1 MKAYLNIEEMKE
13 MFSYVGDQ
21 ILEKQNYLT
30 ELDQF
35 TGDGDHGRNMA
46 MSFHRLRFELPRM
59 HFTCVEDVM
68 RAVGTV
74 IMDIGGGASGVLFG
88 TLFVSGTVRR
98 EKHFVMTLEDLEE
111 ILRVSLDALISRG
124 KAKPGDKTMI
134 DALDPAIRELERC
147 AEEDVPMDQ
156 GLARMAEAARVGME
170 KTKDM
175 PASFGRTSYRPD
187 RGVGMIDP
195 GAASIWIIFQGM
207 ADWAQAQHW
216 DDAESEYQVTT
227 LMLNPCIDRTIDVD
241 RILQG
246 GTHKVLDVQT
256 DVSGKGINVS
266 TVLKHFGITT
276 RCLGFNYSEGA
287 RTVERAL
294 DSNEIPYDF
303 VRVPGHLR
311 NNIKIFEKE
320 TRAMTEF
327 NERGLSVPKEALRKL
342 LDKIDECAAHT
353 KILTLSGSM
362 PEGVPFNTYRN
373 IIESVNLKGCI
384 TILDTSGAAFREGLK
399 GIPYLVKPN
408 VEELKSSF
416 AEEIAGGKTIDDIV
430 RMLLASGISY
440 ICLSAGNHGAYLAG
454 KDGIL
459 YAEPLDI
466 EIRGVQGAG
475 DSMVAGMSMAIL
487 QDKTPEE
494 MLAIGMAAAGGSLER
509 RGTKLCE
516 KEDLERLLP
525 LVHVRKVD
533 RIDLQG

>member
-1 MKAYLNIEEMKE
+1 MILMKTYLNIEEMKD
-13 MFSYVGDQ
+13 MFSFVGDQ

-30 ELDQF
+30 ELDQV

-74 IMDIGGGASGVLFG
+74 IMDVGGGASGVLFG

-98 EKHFVMTLEDLEE
+98 EKHFVMTLEDMAE

-124 KAKPGDKTMI
+124 KAKPGDKTMV

-147 AEEDVPMDQ
+147 AEEDVSVDQ
-156 GLARMAEAARVGME
+156 GLARMAEASRIGME

-187 RGVGMIDP
+187 RGIGLIDP

-207 ADWAQAQHW
+207 ADWAKSQHW
-216 DDAESEYQVTT
+216 DEEETEYQVTT

-241 RILQG
+241 RIIQG

-266 TVLKHFGITT
+266 TVLKHFGVST

-311 NNIKIFEKE
+311 TNFKIFEIE
-320 TRAMTEF
+320 SRSMTEF
-327 NERGLSVPKEALRKL
+327 NEKGLSVPKEALQKL
-342 LDKIDECAAHT
+342 LDKIDE
-353 KILTLSGSM
+353 
-362 PEGVPFNTYRN
+362 F
-373 IIESVNLKGCI
+373 
-384 TILDTSGAAFREGLK
+384 
-399 GIPYLVKPN
+399 
-408 VEELKSSF
+408 
-416 AEEIAGGKTIDDIV
+416 
-430 RMLLASGISY
+430 
-440 ICLSAGNHGAYLAG
+440 
-454 KDGIL
+454 
-459 YAEPLDI
+459 
-466 EIRGVQGAG
+466 
-475 DSMVAGMSMAIL
+475 
-487 QDKTPEE
+487 
-494 MLAIGMAAAGGSLER
+494 
-509 RGTKLCE
+509 
-516 KEDLERLLP
+516 
-525 LVHVRKVD
+525 
-533 RIDLQG
+533 